1 MPRPHTL
8 LWRQL
13 RTSTAVM
20 IGIVLL
26 SIEIG
31 IRAYAVSGG
40 ARGMIAIAPLLQ
52 NPAVAALEGRI
63 SSLASAGAFVEW
75 KMATFL
81 LLAVSTWGAISAT
94 RITRLAEDEGTWDQL
109 VLGTTSRAAVLW
121 QAVAVLA
128 EAGLLLGVAAGALF
142 VASGARVV
150 DTLLFAL
157 SLVAALWTGA
167 ALGLVSAQLVAP
179 RRVASQVA
187 SSVVMAMELIRI
199 AADAS
204 AHTLGWRN
212 ASFFGWIEDAGAFDH
227 HHPFAFLPALG
238 VPLVLATVAWGL
250 QGRRDVGRALWVHG
264 DERRPATRLLGSPL
278 TFALRER
285 RTNWQVWTAGFVLLS
300 FVVGYLTHALIT
312 LASTDPKFVALLDR
326 WGFSAMIR
334 GIGFVAGTGTQFSF
348 ALAMFVVAWVTQLAT
363 DELSGRLDTPF
374 ASGAR
379 RSTWLLG
386 VIVTGTVAVLLTA
399 LVTAGVLWLGVEAS
413 GSVLAFSSILEAL
426 GSALT
431 LLPFVIGLCVA
442 LCAWF
447 PRGAFATATGLL
459 STGFLLA
466 LLGPVLHWPHW
477 LVGLS
482 PFHYL
487 RMVPLQSPD
496 WSGLAVL
503 NGVGLVVGLAAAL
516 TFTRRDLRG

>member
-1 MPRPHTL
+1 MQRPHAL

-13 RTSTAVM
+13 RTSTIVM

-40 ARGMIAIAPLLQ
+40 AKGMVAIAPLLQ

-63 SSLASAGAFVEW
+63 SALSSAGAFVEW
-75 KMATFL
+75 KMATFV
-81 LLAVSTWGAISAT
+81 LLAVATWGAISAT
-94 RITRLAEDEGTWDQL
+94 RVTRLAEDEGTWDQL

-121 QAVAVLA
+121 QGVAVLA
-128 EAGLLLGVAAGALF
+128 EAGLLLGFASSLLF
-142 VASGARVV
+142 LVSGAAVV

-157 SLVAALWTGA
+157 GLVAALWMGA
-167 ALGLVSAQLVAP
+167 ALGLVSAQVVAP
-179 RRVASQVA
+179 RRVSSQA
-187 SSVVMAMELIRI
+187 GASVVMAMELIRI

-204 AHTLGWRN
+204 THTLGWRN

-227 HHPFAFLPALG
+227 HHPLVLVPALV
-238 VPLVLATVAWGL
+238 VPLLLAVLAWFM

-264 DERRPATRLLGSPL
+264 DERHPATRLLGSAL

-300 FVVGYLTHALIT
+300 FVVGYLTHALII
-312 LASTDPKFVALLDR
+312 LASTNHQFVALLDR
-326 WGFSAMIR
+326 WGFSAMVR

-348 ALAMFVVAWVTQLAT
+348 ALAMFVVAWVTQLAS

-374 ASGAR
+374 AAGPR

-386 VIVTGTVAVLLTA
+386 VVVTGTIAVVLTA
-399 LVTAGVLWLGVEAS
+399 LLTAGVLWLGVEVS
-413 GSVLAFSSILEAL
+413 GSALAFSSILEAL

-459 STGFLLA
+459 STGFIVG

-496 WSGLAVL
+496 WSGLAIVD
-503 NGVGLVVGLAAAL
+503 GIGLVVGLAAAV